1 MANRLWGS
9 AGGLLTAA
17 LVATFFTTS
26 LQGYY
31 YTFLSLLTLQTFVE
45 LGFGELLQQFVS
57 HEWAL
62 AAPPREGVARERALD
77 RLAALVR
84 LSLSWYAAAALLL
97 FVGLGTF
104 GHVYFQ
110 VFAGADVTWRIAWWL
125 AVLAT
130 SAGVLMTPVFS
141 LLEGINR
148 VETVHGVRCAQGL
161 LSRIAGF
168 FAIVLGAG
176 LFTVPVGRAASVAV
190 GAIGLGRRGL
200 RHFFDLG
207 NRRGGETVSWRREF
221 LPVQWKFALSWLS
234 GYLVYSLFTPVLFAF
249 HDPALAGRMGLT
261 LAAASAISSAA
272 FAVTATKVP
281 RLAILAARRDYRDM
295 DSLFYRSTLSAVAVA
310 LVGSGLFFAALL
322 VLRAVPLEISERFL
336 PPLETGL
343 LLTAF
348 ALQQLRFAM
357 GSYLRA
363 HKAEPFFLLSV
374 TEALLAVPLFTL
386 LGKNAGALGIVVGFL
401 GLTTVTLVPAVAIFF
416 RCRTLWH
423 PPRLMEAS

>member
-26 LQGYY
+26 IQGYY

-45 LGFGELLQQFVS
+45 LGFGELLQQLVS

-62 AAPPREGVARERALD
+62 AAPPSEGGSRQRALD
-77 RLAALVR
+77 RLAALIR
-84 LSLSWYAAAALLL
+84 LSLAWCAAVALLL
-97 FVGLGTF
+97 FLGLGAF
-104 GHVYFQ
+104 GHVYFRT
-110 VFAGADVTWRIAWWL
+110 FASAEVSWEIAWWL

-130 SAGVLMTPVFS
+130 AASVLMTPMFS
-141 LLEGINR
+141 LLEGVNR
-148 VETVHGVRCAQGL
+148 VETAHGLRLAQGL

-168 FAIVLGAG
+168 LAIILGAG
-176 LFTVPVGRAASVAV
+176 LFTVSLTRAASAAV
-190 GAIGLGRRGL
+190 GALGLGRKFL
-200 RHFFDLG
+200 RLAFDLG
-207 NRRGGETVSWRREF
+207 NRRAAQTVSWRREIWP
-221 LPVQWKFALSWLS
+221 LQWKFALSWLS

-272 FAVTATKVP
+272 FAATATKVP

-295 DSLFYRSTLSAVAVA
+295 DSLFYRATLSSIATA
-310 LVGSGLFFAALL
+310 LLGSGLFFGTLL
-322 VLRAVPLEISERFL
+322 VLGASPLALAERFL

-348 ALQQLRFAM
+348 VLGQLRFAM
-357 GSYLRA
+357 ASYLRA
-363 HKAEPFFLLSV
+363 HKAEPYVFLSIA
-374 TEALLAVPLFTL
+374 EALVAIPLFTL
-386 LGKNAGALGIVVGFL
+386 LGRNAGALGMILGLL
-401 GLTTVTLVPAVAIFF
+401 GLTSATLVPAAAIFF

-423 PPRLMEAS
+423 PARLMEAS

>member
-62 AAPPREGVARERALD
+62 STPTSEAGSRERALD
-77 RLAALVR
+77 RLAALIK
-84 LSLSWYAAAALLL
+84 LALNWYTAAALVL
-97 FVGLGTF
+97 FLGLGVS
-104 GHVYFQ
+104 GHFYFRA
-110 VFAGADVTWRIAWWL
+110 FASTEVSWKIAWWL

-130 SAGVLMTPVFS
+130 AASVLLTPMFA
-141 LLEGINR
+141 LLEGVNR
-148 VETVHGVRCAQGL
+148 VETVQGVRLAQGL

-168 FAIVLGAG
+168 LAIVFGAG
-176 LFTVPVGRAASVAV
+176 LFTVPVARVVSLSV
-190 GAIGLGRRGL
+190 GAFGLGRKFL
-200 RHFFDLG
+200 RFVVDLG
-207 NRRGGETVSWRREF
+207 DRGGGATVSWQGEF

-234 GYLVYSLFTPVLFAF
+234 GYVVYSLFTPVLFAF

-281 RLAILAARRDYRDM
+281 RLAIFAARRDYRDM
-295 DSLFYRSTLSAVAVA
+295 DSLFFRATLSSMAVA
-310 LVGSGLFFAALL
+310 LIGSGLLFGGLL
-322 VLRAVPLEISERFL
+322 VLRALPLALAERFL

-343 LLTAF
+343 LLAAF
-348 ALQQLRFAM
+348 ALQQLRFSM

-363 HKAEPFFLLSV
+363 HKAEPFVFLSV
-374 TEALLAVPLFTL
+374 AEGLVAIPLFTL
-386 LGKNAGALGIVVGFL
+386 LGRNAAALGMILGFL
-401 GLTTVTLVPAVAIFF
+401 GLTTATLVPAVAIFF

>member
-17 LVATFFTTS
+17 LVATFFTSS

-31 YTFLSLLTLQTFVE
+31 YTFLSLLTLQTFIE

-57 HEWAL
+57 HEWA
-62 AAPPREGVARERALD
+62 AASPPFGGGSRERALD
-77 RLAALVR
+77 RLAALIGLAR
-84 LSLSWYAAAALLL
+84 NWYTAAALLL
-97 FVGLGTF
+97 FVGLGAS
-104 GHVYFQ
+104 GHVYFRN
-110 VFAGADVTWRIAWWL
+110 FAGADVSWEIAWWL

-130 SAGVLMTPVFS
+130 AAGVLMTPMFS
-141 LLEGINR
+141 VLEGMNR
-148 VETVHGVRCAQGL
+148 VETVHGVRLAQGL
-161 LSRIAGF
+161 WSRIAGF
-168 FAIVLGAG
+168 LAIVFGAG
-176 LFTVPVGRAASVAV
+176 LFTVPVARAASVAV
-190 GAIGLGRRGL
+190 GAFGLGWKSLRLVSDLGTRRGA
-200 RHFFDLG
+200 
-207 NRRGGETVSWRREF
+207 ETVSWQAEF

-249 HDPALAGRMGLT
+249 HDPVLAGRMGLT

-295 DSLFYRSTLSAVAVA
+295 DSLFFRSTLSSMAVAIF
-310 LVGSGLFFAALL
+310 GSALFFGGLL
-322 VLRAVPLEISERFL
+322 ILRASPLALSERFL

-343 LLTAF
+343 LLFAF

-363 HKAEPFFLLSV
+363 HKAEPFV
-374 TEALLAVPLFTL
+374 LLAVAEGLVAIPLFTL
-386 LGKNAGALGIVVGFL
+386 LGRNAGALGMILGFF
-401 GLTTVTLVPAVAIFF
+401 GLTTATLVPAVAIFL